1 MIMERILI
9 KNGRVLDPKNS
20 IDQICDLYIDG
31 KNISRIG
38 VDLSVSVDRVIEAKD
53 LIVAPGLVDMHVH
66 LREPGFE
73 YKETIATGTR
83 SAVAGGVTTV
93 ACMANTQPTIDSLDV
108 VEFIRLQAEEY
119 GSANVFPIGSITK
132 NLDGQLITDWRSLI
146 EAGAV
151 ALSDDGK
158 TVMDASIMWNVLV
171 LSAEMNFP
179 VIDHC
184 EEHNLTQGT
193 VMNLGKISQELGLPG
208 QPNAAEEIIIA
219 RDLLLAEQTGGHI
232 HIAHVSTEGGVDL
245 IRWAKQRRIRVTA
258 ESCPHH
264 FTITDTEVVNHGAKA
279 KIHPP
284 LRTQKDVKAIIQG
297 LAEGIIDT
305 IVTDHAPH
313 APFEKNR
320 GMKEAPAGII
330 GLETSVPLVITQLVG
345 TGKLKLNDA
354 IAKMTHIPSEILGID
369 RGTLSVG
376 AVADVTLIDPKKLQ
390 VVDSAQF
397 ESKSRNT
404 PFDGWK
410 LKGWPVMTIRDGK
423 IMMSKI
429 ESNR

>member
-1 MIMERILI
+1 MKRTLI

-20 IDQICDLYIDG
+20 IDQICDLYIEG
-31 KNISRIG
+31 GNISQIG
-38 VDLSVSVDRVIEAKD
+38 IDLNISADQVIEAKD
-53 LIVAPGLVDMHVH
+53 LIVTPGLVDMHVH

-83 SAVAGGVTTV
+83 SAVAGGFTTV
-93 ACMANTQPTIDSLDV
+93 ACMANTKPTIDSPDLVD
-108 VEFIRLQAEEY
+108 FIHLQAKEY
-119 GSANVFPIGSITK
+119 GSANVLPIGAITK
-132 NLDGQLITDWRSLI
+132 DLDGELITDWRSLI
-146 EAGAV
+146 EAGVV

-171 LSAEMNFP
+171 LSAEMGFP

-184 EEHNLTQGT
+184 EEHNLTKGT
-193 VMNLGKISQELGLPG
+193 VMNLGKISLELGLPG
-208 QPNAAEEIIIA
+208 QSNAAEEIIIA
-219 RDLLLAEQTGGHI
+219 RDLLLAEQTGGHV

-245 IRWAKQRRIRVTA
+245 IHWAKQRKICVTA

-264 FTITDTEVVNHGAKA
+264 FTITDAEVIDHGAKA
-279 KIHPP
+279 KVHPP
-284 LRTQKDVKAIIQG
+284 LRTQKDVDAIIHG

-305 IVTDHAPH
+305 IATDHAPH
-313 APFEKNR
+313 ASFEKDR
-320 GMKEAPAGII
+320 GMQEAPAGII
-330 GLETSVPLVITQLVG
+330 GLETSVPLVITKLVN
-345 TGKLKLNDA
+345 TGKLELNDA

-369 RGTLSVG
+369 RGTLSVD

-390 VVDSAQF
+390 IVDSAQF

-404 PFDGWK
+404 PFDGWE
-410 LKGWPVMTIRDGK
+410 LEGWPVMTIRGGE

-429 ESNR
+429 DSNR

>member
-1 MIMERILI
+1 MKRILI

-20 IDQICDLYIDG
+20 IDQICDLYIEG
-31 KNISRIG
+31 GNISQIG
-38 VDLSVSVDRVIEAKD
+38 IDLNISADQVIEAKD
-53 LIVAPGLVDMHVH
+53 LIVTPGLVDMHVH

-83 SAVAGGVTTV
+83 SAVAGGFTTV
-93 ACMANTQPTIDSLDV
+93 ACMANTKPTIDSPDLV
-108 VEFIRLQAEEY
+108 NFIHLQAKEY
-119 GSANVFPIGSITK
+119 GSANVLPIGAITK
-132 NLDGQLITDWRSLI
+132 DLDGKLITDWRSLI
-146 EAGAV
+146 EAGVV

-171 LSAEMNFP
+171 LSAEMGFP

-184 EEHNLTQGT
+184 EEHNLTADT
-193 VMNLGKISQELGLPG
+193 VMNLGKISLELGLPG
-208 QPNAAEEIIIA
+208 QSNASEEIIIA
-219 RDLLLAEQTGGHI
+219 RDLLLAEQTGGHV

-245 IRWAKQRRIRVTA
+245 IHWAKQRKICVTA

-264 FTITDTEVVNHGAKA
+264 FTITDAEVIDHGAKA
-279 KIHPP
+279 KVHPP
-284 LRTQKDVKAIIQG
+284 LRTQKDVDAIIHG

-305 IVTDHAPH
+305 IATDHAPH
-313 APFEKNR
+313 ASFEKDR
-320 GMKEAPAGII
+320 GMQEAPAGII
-330 GLETSVPLVITQLVG
+330 GLETSVPLVLTKLVN

-369 RGTLSVG
+369 RGTLSVE

-390 VVDSAQF
+390 IVDSAQF

-404 PFDGWK
+404 PFDGWE
-410 LKGWPVMTIRDGK
+410 LKGWPVMTIRGGE

-429 ESNR
+429 DSNR

>member
-1 MIMERILI
+1 MKRILI

-20 IDQICDLYIDG
+20 IDQICDLYIEG
-31 KNISRIG
+31 GNISQIG
-38 VDLSVSVDRVIEAKD
+38 IDLNISADQVIEAKD
-53 LIVAPGLVDMHVH
+53 LIVTPGLVDMHVH

-83 SAVAGGVTTV
+83 SAVAGGFTTV
-93 ACMANTQPTIDSLDV
+93 ACMANTKPTIDSPDLV
-108 VEFIRLQAEEY
+108 NFIHLQAKEY
-119 GSANVFPIGSITK
+119 GSANVLPIGAITK
-132 NLDGQLITDWRSLI
+132 DLDGELITDWRSLI
-146 EAGAV
+146 EAGVV

-171 LSAEMNFP
+171 LSAEMGFP

-184 EEHNLTQGT
+184 EEHNLTADT
-193 VMNLGKISQELGLPG
+193 VMNLGKISLELGLPG
-208 QPNAAEEIIIA
+208 QSNASEEIIIA
-219 RDLLLAEQTGGHI
+219 RDLLLAEQTGGHV

-245 IRWAKQRRIRVTA
+245 IHWAKQRKICVTA

-264 FTITDTEVVNHGAKA
+264 FTITDAEVIDHGAKA
-279 KIHPP
+279 KVHPP
-284 LRTQKDVKAIIQG
+284 LRTQKDVDAIIHG

-305 IVTDHAPH
+305 IATDHAPH
-313 APFEKNR
+313 ASFEKDR
-320 GMKEAPAGII
+320 GMQEAPAGII
-330 GLETSVPLVITQLVG
+330 GLETSVPLVITKLVN
-345 TGKLKLNDA
+345 TGKLELNDA

-369 RGTLSVG
+369 RGTLSVE

-390 VVDSAQF
+390 IVDSAQF

-404 PFDGWK
+404 PFDGWE
-410 LKGWPVMTIRDGK
+410 LEGWPVMTIRGGE

-429 ESNR
+429 DSNR

>member
-1 MIMERILI
+1 MKRILI

-20 IDQICDLYIDG
+20 IDQICDLYIEG
-31 KNISRIG
+31 GNISQIG
-38 VDLSVSVDRVIEAKD
+38 IDLNISADQVIEAKD
-53 LIVAPGLVDMHVH
+53 LIVTPGLVDMHVH

-83 SAVAGGVTTV
+83 SAVAGGFTTV
-93 ACMANTQPTIDSLDV
+93 ACMANTKPTIDSPDLV
-108 VEFIRLQAEEY
+108 NFIHLQAKEY
-119 GSANVFPIGSITK
+119 GSANVLPIGAITK
-132 NLDGQLITDWRSLI
+132 DLDGKLTTDWRSLI
-146 EAGAV
+146 EAGVV

-171 LSAEMNFP
+171 LSAEMGFP

-184 EEHNLTQGT
+184 EEHNLTKGT
-193 VMNLGKISQELGLPG
+193 VMNLGKISLELGLPG
-208 QPNAAEEIIIA
+208 QSNAAEEIIIA
-219 RDLLLAEQTGGHI
+219 RDLLLAEQTGGHV

-245 IRWAKQRRIRVTA
+245 IHWAKQRKICVTA

-264 FTITDTEVVNHGAKA
+264 FTITDAEVIDHGAKA
-279 KIHPP
+279 KVHPP
-284 LRTQKDVKAIIQG
+284 LRTQKDVDAIIHG

-305 IVTDHAPH
+305 IATDHAPH
-313 APFEKNR
+313 ASFEKDR
-320 GMKEAPAGII
+320 GMQEAPAGII
-330 GLETSVPLVITQLVG
+330 GLETSVPLVITKLVN
-345 TGKLKLNDA
+345 TGKLELNDA

-369 RGTLSVG
+369 RGTLSVE

-390 VVDSAQF
+390 IVDSAQF

-404 PFDGWK
+404 PFDGWE
-410 LKGWPVMTIRDGK
+410 LEGWPVMTIRGGE

-429 ESNR
+429 DSNR

>member
-1 MIMERILI
+1 MKRILI

-20 IDQICDLYIDG
+20 IDQICDLYIEG
-31 KNISRIG
+31 GNISQIG
-38 VDLSVSVDRVIEAKD
+38 IDLNISADQVIEAKD
-53 LIVAPGLVDMHVH
+53 LIVTPGLVDMHVH

-83 SAVAGGVTTV
+83 SAVAGGFTTV
-93 ACMANTQPTIDSLDV
+93 ACMANTKPTIDSPDLV
-108 VEFIRLQAEEY
+108 NFIHLQAKEY
-119 GSANVFPIGSITK
+119 GSANVLPIGAITK
-132 NLDGQLITDWRSLI
+132 DLDGELITDWRSLI
-146 EAGAV
+146 EAGVV

-171 LSAEMNFP
+171 LSAEMGFP

-184 EEHNLTQGT
+184 EEHNLTKGT
-193 VMNLGKISQELGLPG
+193 VMNLGKISLELELPG
-208 QPNAAEEIIIA
+208 QSNAAEEIIIA
-219 RDLLLAEQTGGHI
+219 RDLLLAEQTGGHV

-245 IRWAKQRRIRVTA
+245 IHWAKQRKICVTA

-264 FTITDTEVVNHGAKA
+264 FTITDAEVVDHGAKA
-279 KIHPP
+279 KVHPP
-284 LRTQKDVKAIIQG
+284 LRTQKDVDAIIHG

-305 IVTDHAPH
+305 IATDHAPH
-313 APFEKNR
+313 ASFEKDR
-320 GMKEAPAGII
+320 GMQEAPAGII
-330 GLETSVPLVITQLVG
+330 GLETSVPLVITKLVN
-345 TGKLKLNDA
+345 TGKLELNDA

-369 RGTLSVG
+369 RGTLSVE

-390 VVDSAQF
+390 IVDSAQF

-404 PFDGWK
+404 PFDGWE
-410 LKGWPVMTIRDGK
+410 LEGWPVMTIRGGE

-429 ESNR
+429 DSNR

>member
-1 MIMERILI
+1 MERTLI
-9 KNGRVLDPKNS
+9 KNGQVLDPKNS
-20 IDQICDLYIDG
+20 IDQICDLYIEG
-31 KNISRIG
+31 KNIRRIG
-38 VDLSVSVDRVIEAKD
+38 VDLDTSVDQVIDAKD
-53 LIVAPGLVDMHVH
+53 LIVVPGLVDMHVH

-73 YKETIATGTR
+73 HKETIETGTK
-83 SAVAGGVTTV
+83 SAVAGGITTV
-93 ACMANTQPTIDSLDV
+93 ACMANTKPTIDSPDL
-108 VEFIRLQAEEY
+108 VEFIHLQAKKH
-119 GSANVFPIGSITK
+119 GSANVLPIGAITR
-132 NLDGQLITDWRSLI
+132 NLEGQLVTDWRSMI

-158 TVMDASIMWNVLV
+158 TVMDASIMWDVLT
-171 LSAEMNFP
+171 LSAEMDFP

-184 EEHNLTQGT
+184 EEHTLTKGT

-208 QPNAAEEIIIA
+208 QSNAAEEIIIA
-219 RDLLLAEQTGGHI
+219 RDLLLAEQTGGHV

-245 IRWAKQRRIRVTA
+245 IRWAKRRRIRVTA

-264 FTITDTEVVNHGAKA
+264 FTITDAEVINHGANA
-279 KIHPP
+279 KVHPP
-284 LRTQKDVKAIIQG
+284 LRTQTDVEAIAHG
-297 LAEGIIDT
+297 LAEGVIDT
-305 IVTDHAPH
+305 IATDHAPH
-313 APFEKNR
+313 APFEKDQ
-320 GMKEAPAGII
+320 GMQEAPAGIL
-330 GLETSVPLVITQLVG
+330 GLETCVPLILTQLVD
-345 TGKLKLNDA
+345 TGKLGLNDA

-390 VVDSAQF
+390 IVDSTQF

-404 PFDGWK
+404 PFDGWE
-410 LKGWPVMTIRDGK
+410 LKGWPVMTIHEGK